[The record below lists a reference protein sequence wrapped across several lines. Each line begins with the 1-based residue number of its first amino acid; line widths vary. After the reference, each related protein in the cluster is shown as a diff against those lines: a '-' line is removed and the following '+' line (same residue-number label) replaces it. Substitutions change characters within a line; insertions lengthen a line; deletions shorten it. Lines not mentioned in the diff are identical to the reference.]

1 MIVCFLWGRCGESA
15 GRGSAGVTRVLQRGN
30 QISDAGAAGLGE
42 GLKVNSSLQ
51 RLDLVRLFDY
61 CLFFVGAMRGEVGV
75 GVGWSDACAA
85 GQKSNFRRWSCRAG
99 RGAESQ
105 QQPEDAPA
113 CKAF

>member
-1 MIVCFLWGRCGESA
+1 M
-15 GRGSAGVTRVLQRGN
+15 LQSEN

-51 RLDLVRLFDY
+51 GLYLVRLFDY
-61 CLFFVGAMRGEVGV
+61 CLFFVGMIQGEGGE
-75 GVGWSDACAA
+75 GVGWSDACAVER
-85 GQKSNFRRWSCRAG
+85 KSNFRRWSCRAG

-105 QQPEDAPA
+105 QQSVGALS